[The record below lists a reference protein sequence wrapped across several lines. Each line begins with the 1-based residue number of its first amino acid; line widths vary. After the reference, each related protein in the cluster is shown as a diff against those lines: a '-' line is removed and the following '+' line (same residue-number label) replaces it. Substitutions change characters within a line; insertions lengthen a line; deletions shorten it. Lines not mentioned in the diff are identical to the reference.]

1 MGSGV
6 VRRHDECGECSRM
19 GEGGGGGGFFF
30 LFFFCFSFFESI
42 FFCLYTNRIR
52 FGAGSMTVLFA
63 MMMKMMKIAMVNRT
77 GDLLHTDTFPGEGGR
92 RGAGCGYEL

>member
-6 VRRHDECGECSRM
+6 VQRHDECGECSRM
-19 GEGGGGGGFFF
+19 GEGGEGVGGFFF
-30 LFFFCFSFFESI
+30 FFFFFLFLNQF

-63 MMMKMMKIAMVNRT
+63 MMMMKMMKIAMVNRT

-92 RGAGCGYEL
+92 GAG

>member
-1 MGSGV
+1 MWRVFSNG
-6 VRRHDECGECSRM
+6 RR
-19 GEGGGGGGFFF
+19 GGRGWF
-30 LFFFCFSFFESI
+30 LFFFFSFPFFESI
-42 FFCLYTNRIR
+42 LFCLYTNRIR

-92 RGAGCGYEL
+92 GAGCGYEL